1 MGKLENLTPQ
11 KQTGNKLLMGL
22 SAEFSKRFMA
32 VEQVH
37 LLAMATLLDPRFK
50 KMYFK
55 NAVVCSKH
63 VNYFSG
69 LITKHVTQQ
78 EQIDSSSSDS
88 EPAGFGGLFSEHNK
102 YVQKKWRIQEEGELR
117 AQPSL
122 LNPELS
128 LYLGAPAEKI
138 QQNPVLFWKHM

>member
-88 EPAGFGGLFSEHNK
+88 EPAGLADCLVNTTNMCKRNGAYKKRANYEH
-102 YVQKKWRIQEEGELR
+102 
-117 AQPSL
+117 SL
-122 LNPELS
+122 LCL
-128 LYLGAPAEKI
+128 I
-138 QQNPVLFWKHM
+138 QSFLCI